1 MRTHLKNTIFW
12 NLDLSSNT
20 QSKGDLW
27 FKCELFIVFVNF
39 QNLNLC
45 RDKANAKLHLNNNG
59 AHFSFWF
66 TYYSSRGSFLPWNH
80 GPYSWVD
87 IDIRI
92 SHYYRI
98 LMFPFGCRLDHWV
111 TYTTWNGSDSDLWLK
126 MWLTKPNG
134 EHFIISVLWVVSEG
148 VWFRKWTTAQKKKVC
163 SHEAVGIDSANSG
176 LSSLRMSDKPYVAAA
191 KVIRAC
197 IHLRTLTKPS

>member
-1 MRTHLKNTIFW
+1 
-12 NLDLSSNT
+12 
-20 QSKGDLW
+20 
-27 FKCELFIVFVNF
+27 
-39 QNLNLC
+39 
-45 RDKANAKLHLNNNG
+45 
-59 AHFSFWF
+59 
-66 TYYSSRGSFLPWNH
+66 
-80 GPYSWVD
+80 
-87 IDIRI
+87 
-92 SHYYRI
+92 
-98 LMFPFGCRLDHWV
+98 
-111 TYTTWNGSDSDLWLK
+111 

-197 IHLRTLTKPS
+197 IHLRTLTKPSQTDRQTHDMSQQSLSTEEKGVT